1 MKPRKIIQRKLT
13 PLQSLLLGIVVG
25 LLVGRYGS
33 SLIGWQMSTEV
44 AQQNVRDAVLQQQVN
59 FCVANAR
66 AAVADPS
73 KQENS
78 ARYELA
84 KKMAKMPWEETT
96 NNDVFTACYNK
107 LSQAK

>member
-1 MKPRKIIQRKLT
+1 MKPRKVIQQKLT
-13 PLQSLLLGIVVG
+13 PLQSLLLGIVIG
-25 LLVGRYGS
+25 LVVGRFGPS
-33 SLIGWQMSTEV
+33 ILGWQMSTEV
-44 AQQNVRDAVLQQQVN
+44 SQQNVRDAVLQQQVN

-84 KKMAKMPWEETT
+84 KKMAKMPWEEST

-107 LSQAK
+107 ISQAK

>member
-1 MKPRKIIQRKLT
+1 MKPRKVIQRKLT
-13 PLQSLLLGIVVG
+13 PLQSLLLGIVIG
-25 LLVGRYGS
+25 LLVGYWGP
-33 SLIGWQMSTEV
+33 SLLGWQTSSDV

-59 FCVANAR
+59 FCVASAR

-84 KKMAKMPWEETT
+84 KKMAKMPWEDTT